1 MSAVAVATGCTSS
14 QQHTRTPFDEYPV
27 VRGGVGGNGL

>member
-14 QQHTRTPFDEYPV
+14 QQHADTPFDKYPV
-27 VRGGVGGNGL
+27 FDGEWDKK